1 MKKILKIQAFIL
13 LLLIIVV
20 WINKGNPDSA
30 LMVIV
35 TLFIAPIMLFSPHY
49 LGIETYIYAFILLIV
64 VLSLMIYG
72 YKQRERKRGIIA
84 FTVAFWLYA
93 GACLLFVG
101 MNF

>member
-35 TLFIAPIMLFSPHY
+35 TLFIAPIMLFSSHY
-49 LGIETYIYAFILLIV
+49 WGIEIYSYAFLLVIV

-72 YKQRERKRGIIA
+72 YKQRNRKRGIIA
-84 FTVAFWLYA
+84 FTIGFWFYA
-93 GACLLFVG
+93 YACLLFVG